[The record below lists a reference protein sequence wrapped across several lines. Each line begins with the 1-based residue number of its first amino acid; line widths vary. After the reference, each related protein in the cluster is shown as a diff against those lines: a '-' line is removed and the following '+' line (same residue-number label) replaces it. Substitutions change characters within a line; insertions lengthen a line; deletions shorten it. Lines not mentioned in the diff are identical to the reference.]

1 MSTNQYK
8 CGSIT
13 KEDQELCNLSLF
25 NEDFC
30 KVKFGYTVLDTYTQ
44 NTYNWLI
51 EKFPDFCKVNFKDT
65 TCLLTGKPQAGKS
78 GFSFG
83 VALIHLLLGKPVIFI
98 VRNFTQDAEHIK
110 AKLVRFAKEHTKQM
124 NKYTHKSIDRTI
136 GIVDAVQMSLI
147 KQKNG
152 IFSLTGE
159 KEVKEALKGKSMNM
173 IIALANG
180 SQLKCINMVLD
191 QLGDINSNIVMLT
204 DEADSIAYSEI
215 KDPSPLK
222 HKAAEYVTLKKRCS
236 QTYEISATV
245 WDILKGNE
253 DLTNT
258 NIIYIRPPINYK
270 GIRNG
275 VQFIELAHKIEK
287 WTENKSLFEEDPNMM
302 QVYEELTETPI
313 FNSKRYNL
321 EIDHPV
327 IVMHKTKTLIKH
339 HKMFYELFR
348 TSKMYS
354 NIWTV
359 MMECDKGLYLYSKVL
374 INNTIEIGKIKFI
387 DTKGTGEFLFGKRI
401 IIPELLQW
409 FIENGGAKVFSHIVI
424 KSGDFSGRSRSYVS
438 TDGNWHLTH
447 QYYTGCS
454 SVPDMI
460 QAQRLLH
467 DRPDSIPLVE
477 YAPSKVIENIVKGD
491 IMQDEQI
498 ERLIDLRI
506 TCNVEVFT
514 HNQVKEEVWS
524 KEKIPKAS
532 LCCGNVNK
540 GFKIQKDQRVNGE
553 DGGWALDRYKKILA
567 NIETMENVI
576 IVNSDVDQL
585 QEETSMNCLKRKL
598 TNYISSGNPNEFKRA
613 SEWLAITGLCGFKN
627 KTVHHHMMMSYL
639 VKHGFLERRED
650 NKLRLE
656 KWN

>member
-1 MSTNQYK
+1 
-8 CGSIT
+8 
-13 KEDQELCNLSLF
+13 
-25 NEDFC
+25 
-30 KVKFGYTVLDTYTQ
+30 
-44 NTYNWLI
+44 
-51 EKFPDFCKVNFKDT
+51 
-65 TCLLTGKPQAGKS
+65 
-78 GFSFG
+78 
-83 VALIHLLLGKPVIFI
+83 
-98 VRNFTQDAEHIK
+98 
-110 AKLVRFAKEHTKQM
+110 
-124 NKYTHKSIDRTI
+124 
-136 GIVDAVQMSLI
+136 
-147 KQKNG
+147 
-152 IFSLTGE
+152 
-159 KEVKEALKGKSMNM
+159 
-173 IIALANG
+173 
-180 SQLKCINMVLD
+180 
-191 QLGDINSNIVMLT
+191 
-204 DEADSIAYSEI
+204 
-215 KDPSPLK
+215 
-222 HKAAEYVTLKKRCS
+222 
-236 QTYEISATV
+236 
-245 WDILKGNE
+245 
-253 DLTNT
+253 
-258 NIIYIRPPINYK
+258 
-270 GIRNG
+270 
-275 VQFIELAHKIEK
+275 
-287 WTENKSLFEEDPNMM
+287 
-302 QVYEELTETPI
+302 
-313 FNSKRYNL
+313 
-321 EIDHPV
+321 
-327 IVMHKTKTLIKH
+327 
-339 HKMFYELFR
+339 MFYELFR

-477 YAPSKVIENIVKGD
+477 YAPSKVIENLVKGD

-514 HNQVKEEVWS
+514 HNQVKQEIWS

-540 GFKIQKDQRVNGE
+540 GFKIQKDQRINGE

-576 IVNSDVDQL
+576 VNLDVDQL
-585 QEETSMNCLKRKL
+585 REETSMNCLKRKL
-598 TNYISSGNPNEFKRA
+598 TNYISSGNSNEFKRA

-639 VKHGFLERRED
+639 VKQGFLERRED